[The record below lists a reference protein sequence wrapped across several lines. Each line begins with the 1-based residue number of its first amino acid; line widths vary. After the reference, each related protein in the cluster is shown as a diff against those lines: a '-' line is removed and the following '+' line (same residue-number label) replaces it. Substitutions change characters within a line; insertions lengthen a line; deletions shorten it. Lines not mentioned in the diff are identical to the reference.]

1 MDSMKLPAWSVRF
14 VKRFV
19 QGIAIRLRERH
30 PSLDAGA
37 PSLAHFTLRLAAWVG
52 LSICLAIL
60 LRVAP
65 SVTEALRSPD
75 PWTREGL
82 VVLLVVAWLG
92 LDALSYGR
100 LAVR

>member
-1 MDSMKLPAWSVRF
+1 MTLPAWPFRF

-37 PSLAHFTLRLAAWVG
+37 PSLARFTFRLAAWGG
-52 LSICLAIL
+52 LSICLTIL
-60 LRVAP
+60 LGVAP
-65 SVTEALRSPD
+65 SVAEALRSPD
-75 PWTREGL
+75 PWTPEGF
-82 VVLLVVAWLG
+82 VVLLLVAWVG

-100 LAVR
+100 LAIR

>member
-1 MDSMKLPAWSVRF
+1 MKLPAWPLRF
-14 VKRFV
+14 AKRFV

-30 PSLDAGA
+30 PSLAVGA
-37 PSLAHFTLRLAAWVG
+37 PSLAHFTFRLAAWVG
-52 LSICLAIL
+52 LLICLTIL

-82 VVLLVVAWLG
+82 VVLLLLAWVG
-92 LDALSYGR
+92 LDALIYGR